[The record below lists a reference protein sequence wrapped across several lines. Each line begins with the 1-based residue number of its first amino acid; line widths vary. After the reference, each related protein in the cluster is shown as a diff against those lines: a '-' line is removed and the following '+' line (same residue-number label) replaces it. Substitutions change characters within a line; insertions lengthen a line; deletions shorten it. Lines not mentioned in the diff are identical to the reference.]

1 MGQDQKMAREARL
14 IRLGLVGF
22 GSVGRAFAELVSRE
36 RSWILQDRG
45 IDLVITGVT
54 TGRSGSIVDASGVN
68 VDLALAHARR
78 RQLHGA
84 QMTAT
89 EFIHRCPADVVV
101 ETLPLQPWSGQDA
114 IAITRAALEAGQ
126 SVVSAN
132 KGPVAHAVQSLERL
146 AASRG
151 LFYRYESAVAD
162 GMPVFNLIR
171 HSLPASDI
179 TSFEGILN
187 STSTL
192 VIDAVARGQSIGEG
206 IASAQA
212 LGIAEADPS
221 YDLEGW
227 DSAVKLAA
235 LSAAV
240 WGQSLSLSA
249 VKRDV
254 VDASAGPRAAAAMRA
269 GRRLALTATMSR
281 DTRGAITAD
290 VRLRDH
296 GPHHPFYAL
305 SAASLGL
312 RITSRLLCPITISC
326 DDPGPKDTAYGLLAD
341 ILQGG

>member
-1 MGQDQKMAREARL
+1 MAREARL

-45 IDLVITGVT
+45 IDLVITGIT
-54 TGRSGSIVDASGVN
+54 TGRSGSIVEASGVN
-68 VDLALAHARR
+68 VDQALARARR

-146 AASRG
+146 ASSRG

-179 TSFEGILN
+179 TSFEGVLN

-192 VIDAVARGQSIGEG
+192 VIDAVARGRSIGEG
-206 IASAQA
+206 IAS
-212 LGIAEADPS
+212 GMGG
-221 YDLEGW
+221 EGGGVGG
-227 DSAVKLAA
+227 DRQDRA
-235 LSAAV
+235 
-240 WGQSLSLSA
+240 
-249 VKRDV
+249 
-254 VDASAGPRAAAAMRA
+254 DASAGCDAADAGAGVFRLRRADRQGAAAA
-269 GRRLALTATMSR
+269 GRDFA
-281 DTRGAITAD
+281 
-290 VRLRDH
+290 
-296 GPHHPFYAL
+296 
-305 SAASLGL
+305 
-312 RITSRLLCPITISC
+312 
-326 DDPGPKDTAYGLLAD
+326 
-341 ILQGG
+341 